1 MQVLITGGNKGLG
14 LSLAQYLDKLGYD
27 LIIIGRSEFSFKFT
41 NKMTYISED
50 LTNINNILNKIKN
63 YKIDIII
70 NNAGLGFIGKSE
82 DCPNL
87 VDINI
92 KALVELSKYAIKN
105 NIKLLNIS
113 SIGAILPGININD
126 YYTSKA
132 FVYLY
137 TKNLWYEY
145 KKHTISVALPGPL
158 NTEFNK
164 RHGYNDDANYYDKD
178 MVAKIIIN
186 QFLKGKKKIIPG
198 FKIKLLYLFRNL
210 IPTPILAHFVSKS
223 QLKKVK
229 K

>member
-1 MQVLITGGNKGLG
+1 M
-14 LSLAQYLDKLGYD
+14 
-27 LIIIGRSEFSFKFT
+27 IIIHR
-41 NKMTYISED
+41 
-50 LTNINNILNKIKN
+50 
-63 YKIDIII
+63 
-70 NNAGLGFIGKSE
+70 
-82 DCPNL
+82 
-87 VDINI
+87 
-92 KALVELSKYAIKN
+92 
-105 NIKLLNIS
+105 KLL
-113 SIGAILPGININD
+113 
-126 YYTSKA
+126 
-132 FVYLY
+132 LY

-223 QLKKVK
+223 QLKKIK
-229 K
+229 